1 MNTALILAG
10 GTGVRFG
17 SDIPKQY
24 IELNSKPVIAY
35 CLDKFTA
42 HPLID
47 SIQIVADDLWRDYI
61 TGFIISDKFRGFSS
75 PGKNRQLSIFN
86 GLSDIKEYS
95 SPEDIVLIHD
105 AARPLVSE
113 KLITDCLNAASE
125 HDGALPVLSLK
136 DTIYMSDD
144 GKSISSLLE
153 RSRLFA
159 GQAPEAFKLGSYYD
173 ANLALMPER
182 IFAING
188 STEPAVLAGMDI
200 AMIPGDENNFKITTK
215 NDFERFREYID
226 R

>member
-10 GTGVRFG
+10 GTGTRFG

-24 IELNSKPVIAY
+24 IELKSRPVIAY

-61 TGFIISDKFRGFSS
+61 CGFISSDKFRGFSS

-86 GLSDIKEYS
+86 GLSDVKEYS
-95 SPEDIVLIHD
+95 SMDDIVLIHD

-113 KLITDCLNAASE
+113 EMITECLNAASE
-125 HDGALPVLSLK
+125 HDGALPVLPMK

-144 GKSISSLLE
+144 GKCISSLLD

-159 GQAPEAFKLGSYYD
+159 GQAPEAFKFGRYYD
-173 ANLALMPER
+173 ANLALIPER
-182 IFAING
+182 ILAING

-215 NDFERFREYID
+215 ADFERFREYTD